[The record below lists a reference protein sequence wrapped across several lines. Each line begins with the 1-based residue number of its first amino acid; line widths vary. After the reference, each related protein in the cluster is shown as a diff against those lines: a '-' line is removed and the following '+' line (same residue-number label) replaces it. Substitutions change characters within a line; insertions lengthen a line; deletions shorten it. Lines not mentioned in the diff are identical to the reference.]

1 MLFTSIKNF
10 GALKLTA
17 LNKDNAPT
25 TQVRVTWDGE
35 FQEELS
41 VKTKSP
47 IEAVNIVADVLLVN
61 ETL

>member
-1 MLFTSIKNF
+1 
-10 GALKLTA
+10 LTA

-41 VKTKSP
+41 VKTKCP
-47 IEAVNIVADVLLVN
+47 LEAVNIVADVLLVN
-61 ETL
+61 DTL